1 MPVPWIYVVLS
12 PALLSA
18 IVVGLLAGV
27 RAKRAAHGFLIAL
40 VATDVLAPVLWFG
53 YMFVELGLRPF
64 GPWEYDGSFLE
75 LFLFLQLISAP
86 AGLLSALGAVAC
98 IGVGRPNRSE

>member
-75 LFLFLQLISAP
+75 
-86 AGLLSALGAVAC
+86 
-98 IGVGRPNRSE
+98 